1 MKVNPSSVT
10 YIAWRDPIGLHE
22 DTLKCLSELRFVKDE
37 LKFLNDLVGGY
48 TLELISEKHYEESRI
63 LVVQISK
70 LKKEL
75 KPMIKELQRHYNE
88 LETLVDEVDIPDE
101 DDEYKAVHYKLMFA
115 AVAFLSKFKKLKR
128 KIFRLIKTILKDKKK
143 RKLLKP

>member
-1 MKVNPSSVT
+1 MAT
-10 YIAWRDPIGLHE
+10 
-22 DTLKCLSELRFVKDE
+22 
-37 LKFLNDLVGGY
+37 
-48 TLELISEKHYEESRI
+48 TLELISEKHYEESRK
-63 LVVQISK
+63 LVVQIGK

-88 LETLVDEVDIPDE
+88 LETLVDDIDIPDE
-101 DDEYKAVHYKLMFA
+101 DDEYKAVHYKLMFS

-128 KIFRLIKTILKDKKK
+128 KIFRLIKTILKEKKK